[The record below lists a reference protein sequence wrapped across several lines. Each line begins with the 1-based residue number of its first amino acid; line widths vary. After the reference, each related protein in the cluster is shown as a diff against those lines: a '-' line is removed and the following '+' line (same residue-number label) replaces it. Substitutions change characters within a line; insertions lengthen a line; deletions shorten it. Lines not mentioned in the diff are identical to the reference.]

1 MKCASLDLSR
11 ADSTTPESSQ
21 DSVTTDSETFTT
33 LWFVGLQIR
42 PNVEGAVDL
51 DLTEP
56 IQEFTDR
63 GSVLDWGVF
72 DKAIFL
78 IMLETLL
85 VYQQAHKAG
94 IVEPLLDAKYVRR

>member
-1 MKCASLDLSR
+1 MKCSRDLSR

-21 DSVTTDSETFTT
+21 DSVTADLETFTT
-33 LWFVGLQIR
+33 LWFIGLQIR

-63 GSVLDWGVF
+63 GSVLD
-72 DKAIFL
+72 
-78 IMLETLL
+78 
-85 VYQQAHKAG
+85 
-94 IVEPLLDAKYVRR
+94 